1 MIECPD
7 NASPVRQ
14 EESIAGM
21 APAASGTA
29 RMKAVPAYEQIKRYV
44 LKRIAEEV
52 WKPGELISSEA
63 ELSKQFG
70 VARMTVARALR
81 ELTADRVLRRVQGAG
96 TFVAPRKYESTL
108 VELRNIAD
116 EIRGR
121 GHRYEA
127 RVLSL
132 TASDSPLARE
142 ALQASAAPIYH
153 SRIVHLEEGVPIQ
166 YEDRYVNPRIF
177 PAYLEQDF
185 TKETPNHYM
194 MRVSP
199 VEHAEYRIF
208 AQQPDAAV
216 RRLLQMDIGDPCLLL
231 WRRTWVS
238 DDIATFVTLW
248 HPASRFQFHGKF

>member
-1 MIECPD
+1 MTVRPD
-7 NASPVRQ
+7 NASSVQHDKSTTGMEPV
-14 EESIAGM
+14 
-21 APAASGTA
+21 PSGSGRT
-29 RMKAVPAYEQIKRYV
+29 KAVPAYEQIKRYV
-44 LKRIAEEV
+44 LKRIADET

-108 VELRNIAD
+108 VELHNVAD

-132 TASDSPLARE
+132 AVSNSTIALD
-142 ALQASAAPIYH
+142 ALQAAVAPVYH

-166 YEDRYVNPRIF
+166 YEDRYVNPKVF
-177 PAYLEQDF
+177 PEYLAQDF

-199 VEHAEYRIF
+199 VEHAEYRIS

-216 RRLLQMDIGDPCLLL
+216 RRHLLMDIGDPCLLL
-231 WRRTWVS
+231 WRRTWVG
-238 DDIATFVTLW
+238 DDVATSVTLW
-248 HPASRFQFHGKF
+248 HPASRFQFHGRF